1 VHFRDIREAKE
12 KIMLPKNKRF
22 KFNLSQRF
30 QLYPED
36 YPEDTDMQTIYD
48 RDYQKV
54 ETNWY
59 PIIKKLQSKY
69 D

>member
-1 VHFRDIREAKE
+1 
-12 KIMLPKNKRF
+12 MLSSKKRF
-22 KFNLSQRF
+22 KFGYTYRV

-36 YPEDTDMQTIYD
+36 YPEDTDLQTIND
-48 RDYQKV
+48 RHYQKV